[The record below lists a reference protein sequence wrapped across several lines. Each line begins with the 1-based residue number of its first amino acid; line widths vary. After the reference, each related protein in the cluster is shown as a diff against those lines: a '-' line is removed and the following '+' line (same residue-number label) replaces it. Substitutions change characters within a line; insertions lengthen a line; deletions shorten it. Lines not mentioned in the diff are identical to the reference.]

1 MVALVALLAA
11 ACGGDDDPAAQ
22 PTEGTTAVTV
32 DSASGGPAAA
42 ERSGPGPAVR
52 AVPLG
57 GLRELLEFLPLS
69 AQDGFRLQYTNYALA
84 NAVAGVTDTSS
95 LIRLQGREFRDAG
108 LHYDFGPFPWFG
120 GELLFF
126 VRSNPS
132 LLVLYQG
139 LERALSASWDGGFLL
154 QLGLGSFEQAE
165 VAETLRDLGFSDRPF
180 GDAVHLSVTDFQPG
194 TLDSERAPAFGL
206 DLRDVLAGDGFLLFV
221 RDDFG
226 DLAGLSGGATLAED
240 PALAAFAQELDGLP
254 VFGAYLM
261 DTRENGFP
269 LPGALNAEPGPVQ
282 LLPRYQA
289 LAIATGVDEDGF
301 FALALMWFASDA
313 EARESVAL
321 IQSNFELAQSVF
333 FGTRF
338 GDQFELTD
346 VNTTGQMA
354 RVLLRPI
361 GNIISDPGALVQMA
375 TNRDLAFIASR

>member
-1 MVALVALLAA
+1 MRIWLMVALVALLAA

-22 PTEGTTAVTV
+22 PTDGTTAVTN
-32 DSASGGPAAA
+32 DSASAEPAAA
-42 ERSGPGPAVR
+42 AAAG
-52 AVPLG
+52 VPLG

-95 LIRLQGREFRDAG
+95 LLRLQGREFRDAG

-120 GELLFF
+120 GEMLFF
-126 VRSNPS
+126 LDANPS
-132 LLVLYQG
+132 LLVLYDG
-139 LERALSASWDGGFLL
+139 LERALGASWDSGLLL

-165 VAETLRDLGFSDRPF
+165 VAQTLRDLGFSDRPL

-194 TLDSERAPAFGL
+194 TLDNERAPALGL
-206 DLRDVLAGDGFLLFV
+206 DLRDVIAGDGFVLFV
-221 RDDFG
+221 RDDPA

-240 PALAAFAQELDGLP
+240 PTLAAFAQELDGLP
-254 VFGAYLM
+254 VFGAYLI

-282 LLPRYQA
+282 LLPRYEA
-289 LAIATGVDEDGF
+289 LGIATGVDEGGF
-301 FALALMWFASDA
+301 FALAMMWFASDA
-313 EARESVAL
+313 EAGESVAL
-321 IQSNFELAQSVF
+321 IESNFELAQSVL
-333 FGTRF
+333 FGDRF
-338 GDQFELTD
+338 GDQFELTE

-361 GNIISDPGALVQMA
+361 GKIINDPGAFVQMA